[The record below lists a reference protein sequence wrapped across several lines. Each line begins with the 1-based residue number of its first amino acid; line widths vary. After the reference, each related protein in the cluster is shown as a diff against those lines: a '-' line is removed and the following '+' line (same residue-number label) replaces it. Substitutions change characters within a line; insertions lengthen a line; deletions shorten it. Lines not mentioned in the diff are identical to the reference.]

1 MPNETEKT
9 ETKAAKSEPKASAD
23 SGATKYSVDRLLQD
37 SDLLV
42 GYPRHVV
49 AGALYDA
56 KGDMTVDQAKSA
68 VEKFLNSEVKE
79 G

>member
-1 MPNETEKT
+1 MSNETEKT
-9 ETKAAKSEPKASAD
+9 ETKAAKSEPKAPAD
-23 SGATKYSVDRLLQD
+23 SAGKYSVERLIQD
-37 SDLLV
+37 SDPLV
-42 GYPRHVV
+42 GYPSHVV